1 MMAVERASGSA
12 SSYVDVID
20 RVLDKGIVIE
30 AWMRVSVGG
39 VDLIAV
45 EAHVI
50 VASIDTY
57 LGHWPAFDGAATIP
71 KSWMFDPE

>member
-1 MMAVERASGSA
+1 MTIERMSGSD
-12 SSYVDVID
+12 SSYSDVID

-39 VDLIAV
+39 IDLITV

-50 VASIDTY
+50 VASINTY
-57 LGHWPAFDGAATIP
+57 LGQWPAFDGAATIA
-71 KSWMFDPE
+71 KRSWLFNPV